1 MALLTI
7 GTLDLSEYC
16 EKGDLSINRTAV
28 YFSGFEGL
36 NGQKSKALLGY
47 KYQISAAFTV
57 PDDVKKTIENACK
70 SASVNITFGDT
81 SADFNAPD
89 FTAKLDYETSSG
101 VCMWTV
107 NISSVCDLAPSS
119 L

>member
-1 MALLTI
+1 LALLKI

-28 YFSGFEGL
+28 YSSGFEGL
-36 NGQKSKALLGY
+36 NGQKSKVLLGY

-70 SASVNITFGDT
+70 SASVNI